1 MIAWQFILLYLA
13 AGSLAGFLA
22 GLLGVGGGVVIVP
35 ILMFIF
41 TAQHFPADHMMHMA
55 IGTSLASIA
64 FTSVAS
70 LRAHHA
76 HNAVNWNIVKRIT
89 PGILIGTLA
98 GTFLVAKLPANLLKG
113 LFILFIFYVA
123 TQLLLNFKPKP
134 AHQLPNLPGMFFA
147 GGIIGLV
154 SSFVGIG
161 GGALSVPFMTSS
173 NIRMH
178 NAIGTSAAIGF
189 PIAVAGT
196 TGYVLNGLPVENLP
210 AWSAGFIH
218 LPSLA
223 CMVIAS
229 MLLAP
234 YGARAA
240 HRLPVATLKK
250 IFAVFLYIIG
260 AKLLLNTI

>member
-1 MIAWQFILLYLA
+1 
-13 AGSLAGFLA
+13 
-22 GLLGVGGGVVIVP
+22 
-35 ILMFIF
+35 
-41 TAQHFPADHMMHMA
+41 
-55 IGTSLASIA
+55 
-64 FTSVAS
+64 
-70 LRAHHA
+70 
-76 HNAVNWNIVKRIT
+76 
-89 PGILIGTLA
+89 
-98 GTFLVAKLPANLLKG
+98 
-113 LFILFIFYVA
+113 
-123 TQLLLNFKPKP
+123 
-134 AHQLPNLPGMFFA
+134 
-147 GGIIGLV
+147 
-154 SSFVGIG
+154 
-161 GGALSVPFMTSS
+161 MTSS

-210 AWSAGFIH
+210 DWSAGFIH

-260 AKLLLNTI
+260 TKLLLNTI

>member
-1 MIAWQFILLYLA
+1 
-13 AGSLAGFLA
+13 
-22 GLLGVGGGVVIVP
+22 
-35 ILMFIF
+35 
-41 TAQHFPADHMMHMA
+41 
-55 IGTSLASIA
+55 
-64 FTSVAS
+64 
-70 LRAHHA
+70 
-76 HNAVNWNIVKRIT
+76 
-89 PGILIGTLA
+89 
-98 GTFLVAKLPANLLKG
+98 
-113 LFILFIFYVA
+113 
-123 TQLLLNFKPKP
+123 
-134 AHQLPNLPGMFFA
+134 MFFA

-229 MLLAP
+229 MLLSP
-234 YGARAA
+234 LWRPCGTQAA
-240 HRLPVATLKK
+240 GGNTQENFCGISLCYRRK
-250 IFAVFLYIIG
+250 IA
-260 AKLLLNTI
+260 AKYNLTILSLD